1 MELFKI
7 KHSYIS
13 QFTALEKNLHD
24 SMENDAILLILSHFP
39 LFGYS
44 INVMLAGKSP
54 EDIFAPFFM
63 LSSKQN
69 MISLLLFLDKKAL
82 LSFNCCH
89 WSYLP
94 N

>member
-13 QFTALEKNLHD
+13 QFTALEKISTTQWKMVLFY
-24 SMENDAILLILSHFP
+24 SLFHFP
-39 LFGYS
+39 LFGNS

-63 LSSKQN
+63 LSSK
-69 MISLLLFLDKKAL
+69 
-82 LSFNCCH
+82 
-89 WSYLP
+89 
-94 N
+94 